1 MSTVDAVKYSSGNS
15 TLYPVSSSHQ
25 GDRVGKVRLLH
36 ERPRPD
42 LLQQLLFGD
51 EMAGAADQ
59 RRQQIERL
67 RRKRDCLSVAQQSVL
82 RRVEP
87 VRPECVHVA
96 LS

>member
-1 MSTVDAVKYSSGNS
+1 MR
-15 TLYPVSSSHQ
+15 VSLVAQRFAQQ

-59 RRQQIERL
+59 RHQQIERL
-67 RRKRDCLSVAQQSVL
+67 RRKRDCLFVAQESL
-82 RRVEP
+82 FRLVEP
-87 VRPECVHVA
+87 VPPECVHVA
-96 LS
+96 RGQGRVMHG